1 MQPFITFVQYL
12 FIFEIFKMDY
22 YGNLLTAIIT
32 CYMERMK
39 KDKKKMKKDLQ
50 KKNGTIAQL
59 LG

>member
-22 YGNLLTAIIT
+22 YGNLLT

>member
-22 YGNLLTAIIT
+22 YGNLLTCYIL
-32 CYMERMK
+32 YMERMK